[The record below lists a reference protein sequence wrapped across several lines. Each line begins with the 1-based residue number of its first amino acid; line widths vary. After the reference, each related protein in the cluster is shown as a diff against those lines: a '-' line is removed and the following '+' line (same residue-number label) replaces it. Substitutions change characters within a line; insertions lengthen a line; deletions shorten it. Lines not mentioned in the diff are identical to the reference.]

1 MFDSSWPTAELESI
15 DGQKAGTIRRAN
27 GNWAGGLAR
36 TAWCA
41 ANSLRRPVTVG
52 SICPRY
58 VQPPVRIPARLR
70 GEHRREGAETMT
82 PATIT
87 IQRREYVVTP
97 SIETATSDQSYLL
110 SGKRGASYIAFRTNG
125 MLLVM
130 DRKGNL
136 PFGYTML
143 SDEGGILS
151 IA

>member
-1 MFDSSWPTAELESI
+1 
-15 DGQKAGTIRRAN
+15 
-27 GNWAGGLAR
+27 
-36 TAWCA
+36 
-41 ANSLRRPVTVG
+41 
-52 SICPRY
+52 
-58 VQPPVRIPARLR
+58 
-70 GEHRREGAETMT
+70 MT